1 MSGSTICSR
10 KAIWIGPIAVL
21 GAVLLAVK
29 LGPPREARAEE
40 DKPRETV
47 NLVVTHEAP
56 ARPTEVWVTLLSD
69 GKAVRSKQLRA
80 DGYPNDRCASWEGLP
95 TGSYELQFE
104 ADGYEKDVKRIV
116 LSREDRVF
124 TVRVSMTKKVGSGDA
139 AFRELAERVKKLEE
153 ANAELRATA
162 DRLQKEIDQLKKK

>member
-1 MSGSTICSR
+1 MSGSTICGR
-10 KAIWIGPIAVL
+10 KAIWIGPTAVL

-29 LGPPREARAEE
+29 LGPPCEARAAG

-47 NLVVTHEAP
+47 NLVVYHEP
-56 ARPTEVWVTLLSD
+56 SPKPPEVWVTLLSD
-69 GKAVRSKQLRA
+69 GKAVRSKQLRP
-80 DGYPNDRCASWEGLP
+80 DGPPTDRQANWEGLP

-116 LSREDRVF
+116 LSKEDRELQ
-124 TVRVSMTKKVGSGDA
+124 VRVSLTKKVGSGDA

-153 ANAELRATA
+153 GTAELRATV